1 MIKLEP
7 FSEKQL
13 RVMRWWTPGSPD
25 RSRVGIICDGA
36 VRSGKTLCMS
46 LSFILWSMTCFD
58 GGAFA
63 LCGHTVTALRR
74 NIVTP
79 LLPLLEGLGFCCD
92 EKLSENRIVISRGG
106 VSNRYYC
113 FGGRDRSSAAHI
125 QGMTLCGA
133 LLDEVAVMN
142 REFAEQTAAR
152 CSHPDARL
160 WFNCNPDS
168 PEHWFRREWILK
180 KEAKNCL
187 HLTFTMDDNPSL
199 TEEVKARY
207 RSMYTGVFYRRFIL
221 GEWAVAEGLVY
232 PGFGEGNIRPYPEK
246 AGKPEKAERS
256 VVSCDYGTVNPTSMG
271 LWSLCGGVW
280 YRVREYWFDSA
291 TEGTQR
297 TDEEYY
303 AALEKLCAG
312 ENVGEVIIDPSAAS
326 FIACVRKHGR
336 FRAVPAVNSVA
347 DGIRHVSEALRS
359 GRIDICP
366 GCANAIREF
375 ALYSWTPDSARDV
388 PIKKNDHAMDDI
400 RYFTETCLY
409 RRERGVFALGAEG
422 GKDR

>member
-1 MIKLEP
+1 MKLEP

-25 RSRVGIICDGA
+25 SVFDAIICDGA

-46 LSFILWSMTCFD
+46 LSFMLWSMTGFN

-63 LCGHTVTALRR
+63 LCGHTITALRR
-74 NIVTP
+74 NIITP
-79 LLPLLEGLGFCCD
+79 LLPVLEGLGFCCE
-92 EKLSENRIVISRGG
+92 EKLSANYIDVSRGG
-106 VSNRYYC
+106 VRNRYYC
-113 FGGRDRSSAAHI
+113 FGGRDRSSAALI

-142 REFAEQTAAR
+142 REFVEQTAAR

-168 PEHWFRREWILK
+168 PEHWFRKEWILK
-180 KEAKNCL
+180 KDAKNCL

-199 TEEVKARY
+199 SDEVKARY

-232 PGFGEGNIRPYPEK
+232 PCFGEGNIAPFP
-246 AGKPEKAERS
+246 GKAERS
-256 VVSCDYGTVNPTSMG
+256 AVSVDYGTVNPTSMG
-271 LWSLCGGVW
+271 LWSRSGGVW

-291 TEGTQR
+291 AEGTQK

-303 AALEKLCAG
+303 EALESLCEG
-312 ENVGEVIIDPSAAS
+312 EDVSEVIIDPSAAS

-336 FRAVPAVNSVA
+336 FRAVPAVNNVA
-347 DGIRHVSEALRS
+347 DGIRRVSEALRS
-359 GRIDICP
+359 GRIVICP
-366 GCANAIREF
+366 ECVNAIREF
-375 ALYSWTPDSARDV
+375 SLYRWSPDAVPDA
-388 PIKKNDHAMDDI
+388 PIKRHDHAMDDI
-400 RYFTETCLY
+400 RYFTQTCLY
-409 RRERGVFALGAEG
+409 RRERSFYALGAG
-422 GKDR
+422 GRKDR